1 MTSSQYQNRLN
12 ETEYDHTNH
21 KREKSFYIA
30 TLGCKVNQYESDGI
44 ASELLEGGWRITDR
58 VEDADICIINTC
70 AVTSRAAM
78 QSRQQIRSII
88 RANPNAKIIVTGCHA
103 QTEPDQIRKIENVD
117 AVIGHQDKF
126 TIAKNILNPV
136 ESEIFT
142 SQSEIF
148 ISQDIVKNSQQ
159 PPNDSLQVCSADS
172 FKSFKSAVAGSK
184 TRAYLKIQDG
194 CDAFCTYCIVPYSR
208 GRSRSM
214 PSDQVIENLLELSSK
229 GYKEAILTGIHVGA
243 YGLDFENNKLS
254 LNSSPLTEL
263 LVQIDEIKPIHR
275 VRLSSI
281 EPTELTDQIIHLAAK
296 SGSTLC
302 DHFHIPLQS
311 GDDSILK
318 RMGRPYNV
326 ELFANLITKINNEIP
341 NAAIGVDILE
351 GFPGESDE
359 AFANTFN
366 LIQTLPVS
374 YLHVFPFS
382 PRKGTKAYNYPNK
395 VNNQIVKDRCAALRE
410 LGSEKRRVFENNQIE
425 NRDRYLESIIQDK
438 RDEQSGKLIAIT
450 SNYLSVLVDGSDSL
464 KRQIVN
470 ISLNSRDKHNR
481 LTGKIV

>member
-44 ASELLEGGWRITDR
+44 ASELLEGGWRIKDR

-159 PPNDSLQVCSADS
+159 SSKDSLQVCSADS

-214 PSDQVIENLLELSSK
+214 PSNQVIENLLELSSK

-281 EPTELTDQIIHLAAK
+281 EPKELADDIIHLAAK

-326 ELFANLITKINNEIP
+326 ELFADLITKISNEIP

-425 NRDRYLESIIQDK
+425 NIDRYLESVIQDK
-438 RDEQSGKLIAIT
+438 RDDRTGKLIAVT
-450 SNYLSVLVDGSDSL
+450 SNYLSVLVEGSDDL

-481 LTGKIV
+481 LTGRIV

>member
-88 RANPNAKIIVTGCHA
+88 RANPNAKTIVTGCHA
-103 QTEPDQIRKIENVD
+103 QTEPYEIRKIENVD
-117 AVIGHQDKF
+117 VVIGHQDKF

-159 PPNDSLQVCSADS
+159 SPNNSLQVCSADS

-214 PSDQVIENLLELSSK
+214 PSNQVIEHLLELSSK
-229 GYKEAILTGIHVGA
+229 GYKEAILTGIHVGS
-243 YGLDFENNKLS
+243 YGLDFESNKLS

-281 EPTELTDQIIHLAAK
+281 EPKELSDDIIHLAAK

-366 LIQTLPVS
+366 IIQTLPVS

-425 NRDRYLESIIQDK
+425 NRDRYLESVIQDK
-438 RDEQSGKLIAIT
+438 RDDRTGKLIAVT
-450 SNYLSVLVDGSDSL
+450 SNYLSVLVDGSDDL

-470 ISLNSRDKHNR
+470 ID
-481 LTGKIV
+481 LTGRDNNKRLIGRII